1 MMLIA
6 AGQSFRR
13 LLFKK
18 RSDITWQNLLTVIL

>member
-13 LLFKK
+13 LLLKK
-18 RSDITWQNLLTVIL
+18 GVITWQNLPIAIS